1 MQLDERKRRILQ
13 AIVQDYIA
21 TAEPVSSRAICRRYN
36 LGVSP
41 ATVRN
46 EMADLEEMGYIEQPH
61 TSAGRIPSDKGYRYY
76 VDWLMEDREL
86 DQAEKATIRAWYAK
100 RMKEIE
106 EIVSLT
112 TQLLS
117 RITNYTAMMLEP
129 RLDGGKFKYLRLI
142 PLAPTRA
149 LLLVVSTSGM
159 VEHQL
164 VEFST
169 SINPEDLER
178 LSNELTDCV
187 RGKSIQEIIG
197 GNLSELQLQVT
208 RQRQVLGEVLKLLK
222 EALIDSHEEKVYL
235 GGTSNILAQP
245 EFKRADRL
253 EALFGLFE
261 DENHLR
267 HLLRE
272 ASDNQIT
279 VRIGEENL
287 FDVIHDCS
295 IVTATYRIGGRTV
308 GTLGV
313 LGPTRMQYSR
323 VLPAVRYTTSVLSET
338 LTELFG

>member
-36 LGVSP
+36 LEVSP

-61 TSAGRIPSDKGYRYY
+61 TSAGRVPSDKGYRYY

-86 DQAEKATIRAWYAK
+86 DEADQAYIRAWYAK
-100 RMKEIE
+100 RLREIE
-106 EIVSLT
+106 EVVGLT

-117 RITNYTAMMLEP
+117 RITNYTAIILEP
-129 RLDGGKFKYLRLI
+129 RLDGGRFKYLRLI
-142 PLAPTRA
+142 PIAPNRA

-164 VEFST
+164 VEFS
-169 SINPEDLER
+169 SAINSEDLER

-187 RGKSIQEIIG
+187 RGKSIQDIVG
-197 GNLSELQLQVT
+197 GNLNDFRLQVT
-208 RQRQVLGEVLKLLK
+208 RQRQVLGEVLGLLK
-222 EALIDSHEEKVYL
+222 EALTDAHQEKVYL
-235 GGTSNILAQP
+235 GGTSNILVQP

-267 HLLRE
+267 YLLRE
-272 ASDNQIT
+272 GSSSQLT

-287 FDVIHDCS
+287 FDVIRDCS
-295 IVTATYRIGGRTV
+295 VVTASYRIGERIA

-313 LGPTRMQYSR
+313 LGPTRMHYSR
-323 VLPAVRYTTSVLSET
+323 VLPAVRYTTDVLSKT